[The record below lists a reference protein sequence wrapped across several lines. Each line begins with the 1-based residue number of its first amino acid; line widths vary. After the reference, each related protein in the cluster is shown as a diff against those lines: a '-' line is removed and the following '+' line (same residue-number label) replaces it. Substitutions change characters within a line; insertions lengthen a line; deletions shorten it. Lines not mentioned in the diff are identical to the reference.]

1 MPREAQSGDCLYME
15 KIFAL
20 RHTSSRHCHEG
31 KTPFLTS
38 SQVRFLHCVK
48 SGLEG
53 TQVFPIVAFR
63 ADRFLAHHMLIWSNL
78 KVLKNFSERAGVERA
93 PVAVGCVSALE
104 LPSCLSRRSHEQ
116 SQSIHPYTSFLTGHL
131 YQQSFPTS
139 FSPR

>member
-93 PVAVGCVSALE
+93 PLRLAASVLLNCLLAFLVDLTSKVNPSTPIPVS
-104 LPSCLSRRSHEQ
+104 
-116 SQSIHPYTSFLTGHL
+116 
-131 YQQSFPTS
+131 
-139 FSPR
+139 